1 MAQKFNLDD
10 AAARIESLNG
20 WELQGEAISKN
31 YHFGSFAEAL
41 AFVNKVGALAETA
54 NHHPD
59 IFLSPRMA
67 VITLCT
73 HEIEGLDEGGLTEK
87 DFDLAK
93 KIEAL

>member
-1 MAQKFNLDD
+1 MAQKFDLDEIT
-10 AAARIESLNG
+10 ARVESLNG

-31 YHFGSFAEAL
+31 YHFKNFAEAL
-41 AFVNKVGALAETA
+41 AFVNKVGALAEAA

-59 IFLSPRMA
+59 IFLSFGMA

>member
-1 MAQKFNLDD
+1 MSQKLNLDD

-20 WELQGEAISKN
+20 WELQGEAIAKN
-31 YHFGSFAEAL
+31 YQFSNFAEAL
-41 AFVNKVGALAETA
+41 AFVNKVGALAQAA

-59 IFLSPRMA
+59 IFLSFGM
-67 VITLCT
+67 VVVTLCT
-73 HEIEGLDEGGLTEK
+73 HEIEGSDEGGLTDK